1 MVYWYFLVYH
11 KSAILLPCGWRD
23 ADDGRVENTEF
34 AYLRSRSE
42 NRNGNM
48 LTAKL
53 HPDRSDVDNNWFKPR
68 TGIVPFGVM
77 ANNNE
82 YIFRIMFSLSD
93 IFTAY
98 YDCRANKRN
107 TLGALEFELHYES
120 ECIKLW
126 NEIQNKTYKLQSCTT
141 FIVRDPV
148 QREIFASHFRDRV
161 VHHLIAR
168 RLTPILERLLIHDV
182 YSSRKWKGIHYGI
195 KRVDHFMG
203 SCSEN
208 YSQDTYVLK
217 LDISGF
223 FLSIDREILWKKIET
238 LIIKSIDSDDQ
249 EIMLYLIRS
258 IIFTDVREWVIV
270 AWDRIDWI
278 WLPRNKSLFY
288 ATKWCGLPIG
298 NLTSQ
303 LFANIYMH
311 EFDIFVQKTL
321 KVKYYGRYVDD
332 FILIHI
338 DREYLKSC
346 ISVIRNFLIQ
356 QLWLTLHPRKIYL
369 QHISKWVLFL
379 GTFIKPWR
387 KYIGKRTKWNFHELI
402 RIINTRLSDPAPL
415 SGLEQDRIL
424 AQMNSYLGLLSH
436 TESYRLRSKMI
447 GMLDEIFW
455 EYFTQSDDLTKISIQ
470 KRV

>member
-1 MVYWYFLVYH
+1 MVYWFFLVSH
-11 KSAILLPCGWRD
+11 KSAILVPLGWRD
-23 ADDGRVENTEF
+23 ADDGRVENAEF
-34 AYLRSRSE
+34 AYLRSSSP
-42 NRNGNM
+42 NGNGNM

-53 HPDRSDVDNNWFKPR
+53 HPDRSDVDNNWFKSR

-98 YDCRANKRN
+98 YDCRQYKRN
-107 TLGALEFELHYES
+107 TIGALEFELHYER
-120 ECIKLW
+120 ECIALW
-126 NEIQNKTYKLQSCTT
+126 DEIESRTYRFQPCTA

-168 RLTPILERLLIHDV
+168 RLTPILERALIHDI
-182 YSSRKWKGIHYGI
+182 YNSRRGKWTHYGI
-195 KRVDHFMG
+195 DRVDHFMR

-208 YSQDTYVLK
+208 YSRDAYVLK

-223 FLSIDREILWKKIET
+223 FMSIDREILWNKIET
-238 LIIKSIDSDDQ
+238 LIMRYIDPDEQD
-249 EIMLYLIRS
+249 ILLYLIRT
-258 IIFTDVREWVIV
+258 IICTDVRKDVKIVGKKEDWV
-270 AWDRIDWI
+270 
-278 WLPRNKSLFY
+278 WLPRSKSLFC
-288 ATKWCGLPIG
+288 ARQWCGLPIG

-311 EFDIFVQKTL
+311 EFDTFVKKIL

-332 FILIHI
+332 FILIHT
-338 DREYLKSC
+338 DSDYLRSC
-346 ISVIRNFLIQ
+346 IPMIREFLRE
-356 QLWLTLHPRKIYL
+356 QLGLTLHPRKMYF

-379 GTFIKPWR
+379 GTFIKPYR
-387 KYIGKRTKWNFHELI
+387 KYIGKRTKWNYYELI
-402 RIINTRLSDPAPL
+402 WNINIRLSDPTRLSD
-415 SGLEQDRIL
+415 LEQDRIL

-436 TESYRLRSKMI
+436 TQSYRLRSKMMSI
-447 GMLDEIFW
+447 LDERFL
-455 EYFTQSDDLTKISIQ
+455 EYFQLDEAYTKILV
-470 KRV
+470 KK